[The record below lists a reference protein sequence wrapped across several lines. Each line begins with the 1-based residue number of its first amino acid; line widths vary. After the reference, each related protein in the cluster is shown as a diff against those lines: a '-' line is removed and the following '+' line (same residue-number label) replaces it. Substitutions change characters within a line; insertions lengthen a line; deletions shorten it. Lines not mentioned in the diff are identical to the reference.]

1 MKNSTYHWIDQSEI
15 NRYLQ
20 DVRKYPILTRNE
32 ENNLIE
38 KIKQG
43 CQKSKDILIQSNLR
57 FVIKMAKQYQNQG
70 LSIGDLISEG
80 NYGLIKAAERYDYN
94 QKDVRFLS
102 YAIWWVKQSILQ
114 SLNENSRSIRLPV
127 NIINEMNKLRKTA
140 PTEFK
145 SIPDSPES
153 ILNLP
158 TIKYLDA
165 PINGDEESYNYDI
178 IEDVN
183 AHRPDLTFADDRTIL
198 DIQLKKILSHLTDSE
213 RYVAIK
219 YFGLDGGNSLTLQ
232 DISEDMGLTKERA
245 RQIKEKAI
253 KKLRFYSREIFEL
266 L

>member
-38 KIKQG
+38 KIKKG

-158 TIKYLDA
+158 A
-165 PINGDEESYNYDI
+165 
-178 IEDVN
+178 
-183 AHRPDLTFADDRTIL
+183 
-198 DIQLKKILSHLTDSE
+198 
-213 RYVAIK
+213 VA
-219 YFGLDGGNSLTLQ
+219 
-232 DISEDMGLTKERA
+232 R
-245 RQIKEKAI
+245 R
-253 KKLRFYSREIFEL
+253 
-266 L
+266 